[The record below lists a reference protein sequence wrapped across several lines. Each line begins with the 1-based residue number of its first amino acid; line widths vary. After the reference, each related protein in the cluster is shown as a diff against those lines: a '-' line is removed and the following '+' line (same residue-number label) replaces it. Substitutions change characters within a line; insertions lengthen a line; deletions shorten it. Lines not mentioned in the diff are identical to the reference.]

1 MSFESILSVVCSTCV
16 WNKAFLT
23 CSCRECD

>member
-1 MSFESILSVVCSTCV
+1 MLFESILSVVRFTYI